1 MEEKGKRTKMAKRD
15 TNIALPAQ
23 ELLGGIGGKYSL
35 RLILLFGSQAH
46 GIPHTRSD
54 IDVAVLT
61 ECGSGMQMSDQL
73 DLMSDLGEAFERE
86 VDLSILDHADPLFL
100 HRVAESAVLLH
111 GSSRALAELRIK
123 AFRKYQDFRR
133 ILKMEREFV
142 LNHYKVGEPDHD

>member
-1 MEEKGKRTKMAKRD
+1 MEKKGKRAQMTKRD
-15 TNIALPAQ
+15 TNLTLPVQ
-23 ELLGGIGGKYSL
+23 ERLAGIGRKYSL

-46 GIPHTRSD
+46 GTPHAKSD

-61 ECGSGMQMSDQL
+61 EGGSGMQMSDQL
-73 DLMSDLGEAFERE
+73 DLMSDLGEAFGRE

-100 HRVAESAVLLH
+100 HRAAENAVLLH
-111 GSSRALAELRIK
+111 GGSRALAELRIK

-142 LNHYKVGEPDHD
+142 LNHYKIGEPDHD